1 MPGPQSIVLWIFFAL
16 ADSQTVIAVAG
27 VYGWP
32 SVALVVAMG
41 VRFLVF
47 GRLTFAKEPV
57 KGRNI
62 LLRQPTAYEHRLMI
76 MVCWIS
82 LYPISDLFCIKGG
95 QWDGKTVGRAGAIL
109 MVFLECAYLVLWWF
123 KWVRRDGLFMPGGL
137 DEKGKADRFA
147 TAWLW
152 AMLSLNV
159 HQFLHYI
166 FLMPDLP
173 DNTELVTST
182 GVVLTGEMWLGWVTQ
197 QLPTVLTFI
206 CFRKQIFSALKAP
219 LRRKQRLHDG
229 AFIATLL
236 ADEDDVGDLI
246 SEAAELFRGVP
257 FSKVTADLL
266 RSSKGTSA
274 DYALSQPCKLNSVDF
289 FVSHSA

>member
-1 MPGPQSIVLWIFFAL
+1 
-16 ADSQTVIAVAG
+16 
-27 VYGWP
+27 
-32 SVALVVAMG
+32 
-41 VRFLVF
+41 
-47 GRLTFAKEPV
+47 
-57 KGRNI
+57 
-62 LLRQPTAYEHRLMI
+62 
-76 MVCWIS
+76 
-82 LYPISDLFCIKGG
+82 
-95 QWDGKTVGRAGAIL
+95 
-109 MVFLECAYLVLWWF
+109 MVFLECAWLVLWWF
-123 KWVRRDGLFMPGGL
+123 KWGRDGLFMPRGL

-159 HQFLHYI
+159 HHLLHYI
-166 FLMPDLP
+166 FLLPDLP
-173 DNTELVTST
+173 DNTELVTLT
-182 GVVLTGEMWLGWVTQ
+182 GEVRTGEMWLGYVTSQ
-197 QLPTVLTFI
+197 TPAVLTFI

-219 LRRKQRLHDG
+219 LRRKQRLQDG

-246 SEAAELFRGVP
+246 SEATELFRGVP

-266 RSSKGTSA
+266 RSSKGTPA